1 MSLSLRKKNNL
12 PSLMSDWLNPVPS
25 IFDRDF
31 FDVDFGF
38 FNKRIGLNVPSVNI
52 SENQKDYVF
61 EVAAPGLSREDFK
74 LQVENHILCISA
86 EKTEEASEEKNGYTR
101 QEYSFNTFQRTFSL
115 PEHVKENEINA
126 RYEDGILK
134 ITVPKSEET
143 TVKPSHTIPV
153 L

>member
-1 MSLSLRKKNNL
+1 
-12 PSLMSDWLNPVPS
+12 MSDWLNPVPS

-31 FDVDFGF
+31 FDVDFDF
-38 FNKRIGLNVPSVNI
+38 FNKRVGLNVPSVNI
-52 SENQKDYVF
+52 SENQKSYVF

-74 LQVENHILCISA
+74 LEVDNNMLYISA
-86 EKTEEASEEKNGYTR
+86 EKTEESSEEKKGYTR

-115 PEHVKENEINA
+115 PEHVNENEINA

-143 TVKPSHTIPV
+143 TVKPPHKISV